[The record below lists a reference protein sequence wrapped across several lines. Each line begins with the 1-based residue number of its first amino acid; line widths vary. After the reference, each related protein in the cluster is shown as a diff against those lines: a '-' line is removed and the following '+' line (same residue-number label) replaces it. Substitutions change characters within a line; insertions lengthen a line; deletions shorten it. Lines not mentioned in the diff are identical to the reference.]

1 MFINHTDVVI
11 TVVVLTVMLT
21 CRSFTFVG
29 VLNPTPN
36 WYLRF
41 SGAVL
46 GTSGC
51 WHCTLMLMTRAP
63 SCRYDMVLAVAVMF
77 ETLPGMGG
85 VMSKLQLS
93 YMWPLLVRTRSC
105 VHKYNNSWSNYH
117 LNITHTH
124 THAHTHAQACTHA
137 RTHAHTYTH
146 THTHIHTH
154 SAG

>member
-1 MFINHTDVVI
+1 
-11 TVVVLTVMLT
+11 MLA
-21 CRSFTFVG
+21 CRSFSFVG
-29 VLNPTPN
+29 VLNPIPS

-85 VMSKLQLS
+85 VMSKLQLL
-93 YMWPLLVRTRSC
+93 YMLSLLVRTRSYVC
-105 VHKYNNSWSNYH
+105 KYSNS
-117 LNITHTH
+117 
-124 THAHTHAQACTHA
+124 
-137 RTHAHTYTH
+137 
-146 THTHIHTH
+146 
-154 SAG
+154 